1 MNFMEFFRSP
11 DIFHVIIFQA
21 CVNPIIPSPHHHEKK
36 IKQSKNNL
44 QMNELMKHLKMN
56 TEISK
61 RNSVISESDDL
72 KTQRD
77 NLEKQLK
84 FQIQVNAELKG
95 LLVHCL
101 GEDLQAKVNNL
112 TEDKMKIA
120 NSLSSNTEKVEYL
133 SSQTEVWRSKFL
145 ASSLMVEELAKVKTA
160 LTQKNTNLTSSNKQ
174 LLETIE
180 RVRFGLTEIYQNLKY
195 LSNSGD
201 NNLKSYNVI
210 DLTTECLSLSQKI
223 ALNSGKLGLPA
234 ATSNA
239 TNLPTNTEAETFA
252 LKALSETS
260 ETPIIDEAFKAI
272 CNQAHLEY
280 KRDQVVQSDHDE
292 IQSNKSQ

>member
-1 MNFMEFFRSP
+1 
-11 DIFHVIIFQA
+11 
-21 CVNPIIPSPHHHEKK
+21 
-36 IKQSKNNL
+36 
-44 QMNELMKHLKMN
+44 MKHLKMN
-56 TEISK
+56 TEMSE

-77 NLEKQLK
+77 NLDKQLK

-180 RVRFGLTEIYQNLKY
+180 RVRFGLTEIYQNLKF
-195 LSNSGD
+195 LSNSNE
-201 NNLKSYNVI
+201 NNLKSFNVI

-223 ALNSGKLGLPA
+223 ALNSGIIGLPA
-234 ATSNA
+234 TSFSNNM
-239 TNLPTNTEAETFA
+239 TTSTDAETFA
-252 LKALSETS
+252 MKALSETN

-272 CNQAHLEY
+272 CNQAQQEY
-280 KRDQVVQSDHDE
+280 KKDQVHSDHDE
-292 IQSNKSQ
+292 VVSNKSQ

>member
-1 MNFMEFFRSP
+1 
-11 DIFHVIIFQA
+11 
-21 CVNPIIPSPHHHEKK
+21 
-36 IKQSKNNL
+36 
-44 QMNELMKHLKMN
+44 MNELMKHLKL
-56 TEISK
+56 SK
-61 RNSVISESDDL
+61 EMSQKSSTSVISDSDDL

-77 NLEKQLK
+77 SLEKQLK

-120 NSLSSNTEKVEYL
+120 NSLSTNTEKIEYL

-160 LTQKNTNLTSSNKQ
+160 LTQKNSNLSSSNKQ

-180 RVRFGLTEIYQNLKY
+180 RVRFGLTEVYQNLKY
-195 LSNSGD
+195 LSNSED
-201 NNLKSYNVI
+201 NTLKSLNVT
-210 DLTTECLSLSQKI
+210 DLTAECLSLSQKI
-223 ALNSGKLGLPA
+223 ALNSGKMGLPRSA
-234 ATSNA
+234 ANYTSNYG
-239 TNLPTNTEAETFA
+239 TTTEAECFA
-252 LKALSETS
+252 MKALSETN
-260 ETPIIDEAFKAI
+260 ELPIIDEAFQAI

-280 KRDQVVQSDHDE
+280 KRDQVQFEDGISTKSDTSGH
-292 IQSNKSQ
+292 